1 MRAHADPYPH
11 PAASSAFAGTGSH
24 PKSSPGRS
32 AGTCGSA
39 CLTGTVE
46 ELLGE
51 RGIQVDHV
59 TIYRWVQ
66 RFAPEFA
73 QAARA
78 RQHRSHDGRHR
89 HRTQRLQRVRLR
101 IAVLRAVLG
110 DR

>member
-11 PAASSAFAGTGSH
+11 PAASSAFAGYRFPPEVITLAVRWYLRFGLSY
-24 PKSSPGRS
+24 RD
-32 AGTCGSA
+32 
-39 CLTGTVE
+39 VE

-89 HRTQRLQRVRLR
+89 HRTQRLERVRLR